1 MRKRTRIFSIGLG
14 LILALTVVSPMLPAP
29 AHAQN
34 AAMTVKQARAALVDI
49 NTATVDQ
56 LQAVPGLGATYAKRI
71 VGGRPYTSKRQL
83 VTRGI
88 LPQDVYAKVK
98 GFIIA
103 HHIKK

>member
-1 MRKRTRIFSIGLG
+1 MRKRTRIWNVGLG
-14 LILALTVVSPMLPAP
+14 LILTLAVVLPILPTP
-29 AHAQN
+29 ARAQS
-34 AAMTVKQARAALVDI
+34 AAMTVKQARAALVDV

-56 LQAVPGLGATYAKRI
+56 LQAVPGMGATYAKRI

-83 VTRGI
+83 LTRGI

>member
-1 MRKRTRIFSIGLG
+1 MRKQTRIFSIGLG
-14 LILALTVVSPMLPAP
+14 LILALAVGSPMLPAP
-29 AHAQN
+29 ARAQS
-34 AAMTVKQARAALVDI
+34 ATMTVKQARAALVDI

-56 LQAVPGLGATYAKRI
+56 LQAIPGLGATYAKRI
-71 VGGRPYTSKRQL
+71 VSGRPYSSKRQL